1 MTRNPSALLIL
12 PLALGLA
19 LAAGCDDGPDFDTG
33 LEGDDDDD
41 GAADGD
47 ADGDVDAD
55 SDVGGDGEC
64 KALDD
69 HFQDEWS
76 ALEQQVLQATNE
88 RRAEGA
94 DCGSEG
100 SFGPASPLA
109 MQNQLRAAARRHSWH
124 MGEAGYFEHESPGGP
139 CGTTPWD
146 RIETAGYT
154 SWTALGENI
163 AAGYPDI
170 QALMNGWMGSDG
182 HCANI
187 MSPSFKEIGIGYA
200 SVPGSPY
207 TVYWTQD
214 FGSSS
219 GN

>member
-1 MTRNPSALLIL
+1 MTRRATTIAL
-12 PLALGLA
+12 LALGLA
-19 LAAGCDDGPDFDTG
+19 LAWACDDGPGFDTG
-33 LEGDDDDD
+33 LDGDDDDD
-41 GAADGD
+41 GSGDGD
-47 ADGDVDAD
+47 ADGDA
-55 SDVGGDGEC
+55 DVGGDGEC

-69 HFQDEWS
+69 HFQEEW
-76 ALEQQVLQATNE
+76 AEFEQQVLQLTNQ
-88 RRAEGA
+88 RRSEGA
-94 DCGSEG
+94 NCGSAG
-100 SFGPASPLA
+100 NFGPASPLT

-154 SWTALGENI
+154 SWTNLGENI
-163 AAGYPDI
+163 AAGYASVQQVMD
-170 QALMNGWMGSDG
+170 GWMGSDG

-214 FGSSS
+214 FGTSQ

>member
-1 MTRNPSALLIL
+1 MIPGKSAFRVL

-19 LAAGCDDGPDFDTG
+19 LAGGCDDGPDFDTG

-41 GAADGD
+41 D
-47 ADGDVDAD
+47 
-55 SDVGGDGEC
+55 EC
-64 KALDD
+64 AALDD
-69 HFQDEWS
+69 HFQQEW
-76 ALEQQVLQATNE
+76 AELEQQVLQATNE
-88 RRAEGA
+88 RRAAGANCGDEGY
-94 DCGSEG
+94 
-100 SFGPASPLA
+100 FGPASPLT
-109 MQNQLRAAARRHSWH
+109 MQDQLRAAARRHSWH
-124 MGEAGYFEHESPGGP
+124 MGQEGYFEHESPGGP

-187 MSPSFKEIGIGYA
+187 MSPSFEEIGVGYA